1 MKHKLL
7 SVIIAAIA
15 IISGLLVFRY
25 FNLSRPVYSGNGAD
39 ADPYAAENQTSV
51 SVSVDENDQNSD
63 QVSSSGSSAS
73 AENPDQKSSSDGE
86 ISSSTEI
93 YTGKEGLINYLHAR
107 GRKINPNSC
116 VSAGEDI
123 TVKFDFADT
132 IAVNTEEDYY
142 NAYSEP
148 LTFNVNPTFE
158 VQKKLPD
165 TLSANAREKIANY
178 GIAEVDDQGNIL
190 NGYSCLI
197 VDISV
202 TNDSKKDYDGLLWG
216 DLWLRVGM
224 SSNYTG
230 EVIAVSDDRGFSKS
244 YFQESIPSGETIEK
258 KIVFLPPDECVNNH
272 LLWLEINPSGT
283 VGGSR
288 DLNGYVVLN

>member
-7 SVIIAAIA
+7 SVMIAAIA
-15 IISGLLVFRY
+15 VISGLLVFRY

-51 SVSVDENDQNSD
+51 SVSVDDQNNE
-63 QVSSSGSSAS
+63 QVSSSGASAN

-123 TVKFDFADT
+123 TVKFDFDDT

-142 NAYSEP
+142 NAFSEP
-148 LTFNVNPTFE
+148 LIFNVNPAFE

-165 TLSANAREKIANY
+165 TLSANAREQIVNY
-178 GIAEVDDQGNIL
+178 GTAEVDEQGNIL
-190 NGYSCLI
+190 NGYSCLV

-202 TNDSKKDYDGLLWG
+202 TNDSKKDYDDLLWG
-216 DLWLRVGM
+216 IFRLRVGM

-230 EVIAVSDDRGFSKS
+230 EAVAVSDDRGFSKS
-244 YFQESIPSGETIEK
+244 YFQESIPSGETVEK

-272 LLWLEINPSGT
+272 LLWLEISPSGT